1 MASINNQD
9 VIEKERLEGLIPC
22 CQWIRQISNQTLKDT
37 SVRSSV
43 LFLVK
48 ELQNLNKSRSRSWFT
63 EKIDSFKKEPYKFPS
78 VLLTPRNKK
87 SKNNIGDLNANMLIA
102 RWLET
107 SFPKFNRHEYYTAV
121 SYFIRLGNFRTFKII
136 WSSKENMVQFF
147 RNQGQR
153 SKNIFQVEI
162 GAVLHKT

>member
-1 MASINNQD
+1 MASITNQD

-22 CQWIRQISNQTLKDT
+22 CQWIKTISNQTLKDT

-87 SKNNIGDLNANMLIA
+87 SKNNIGDLNTNMLRSLGENLA
-102 RWLET
+102 TDLNKSLERKWT
-107 SFPKFNRHEYYTAV
+107 VIWKCWVKTVSFKEMQ
-121 SYFIRLGNFRTFKII
+121 FKIQI
-136 WSSKENMVQFF
+136 ESQSMQDTNTWTK
-147 RNQGQR
+147 
-153 SKNIFQVEI
+153 
-162 GAVLHKT
+162 